1 MPEWQNDRQGETT
14 KGPGSNKKSLHIFFG
29 DTISPNKWK
38 HTLKIC
44 ASWRNFFYVLFI
56 ERTRFYNSVQ
66 CWAIIFDGWY
76 FALHTL
82 AYYCAGSLHIW
93 LQPQHLSPTI
103 QHQGQMKMKSIFCST
118 SYLVNQGKIW
128 SYEKILS
135 HKFKRT
141 LQQSFATDLIEKR
154 TSGTLIIVKSNI
166 DRKKFSTNCWT

>member
-1 MPEWQNDRQGETT
+1 MTDKARQQKDLGLIKNHCIYFLVTLSHPTSE
-14 KGPGSNKKSLHIFFG
+14 NIL
-29 DTISPNKWK
+29 WK
-38 HTLKIC
+38 YVHLGGI
-44 ASWRNFFYVLFI
+44 FFYVLFI

-103 QHQGQMKMKSIFCST
+103 QHQGQMKMKSILCWT
-118 SYLVNQGKIW
+118 SNLANQGKIW
-128 SYEKILS
+128 SYEEILS

-166 DRKKFSTNCWT
+166 DRKKFPTNCWT

>member
-1 MPEWQNDRQGETT
+1 MTDKARQQRDLRLIST
-14 KGPGSNKKSLHIFFG
+14 HCIYFFV
-29 DTISPNKWK
+29 DTISSNKWK
-38 HTLKIC
+38 HTLKYVHLDLKET
-44 ASWRNFFYVLFI
+44 RFFDVLFI
-56 ERTRFYNSVQ
+56 ERARFYNSVQ

-103 QHQGQMKMKSIFCST
+103 QHQGQMKMESILCWT
-118 SYLVNQGKIW
+118 SNLANQGKIW
-128 SYEKILS
+128 SYEEILS

-166 DRKKFSTNCWT
+166 DRKKFPTNCWT

>member
-1 MPEWQNDRQGETT
+1 MTDKARQQKDLGLITT
-14 KGPGSNKKSLHIFFG
+14 HCIYFFS

-44 ASWRNFFYVLFI
+44 ASWRKTDFYVLFI
-56 ERTRFYNSVQ
+56 ERARFYNSVQ

-103 QHQGQMKMKSIFCST
+103 QHQGQMKMKSILCWT
-118 SYLVNQGKIW
+118 SNLANQGKIW
-128 SYEKILS
+128 SYEEILS

-166 DRKKFSTNCWT
+166 DRKKFPTNCWT